1 MFRYNK
7 KLLKVISCGIFLQAS
22 VTSFNAEALD
32 FMSDLVQTVGEVG
45 KSVNDIGK
53 ATNQVINPNQVPNQT
68 QKPVAAPVAKL
79 AQVSSSS
86 EIPKEFHGTWAKN
99 CKSSNLEVEGIEVNK
114 DGILGHEFHSEIKS
128 ARWIPNDRALSV
140 TSSMCEGED
149 CQAPTPQT
157 WILEKSDKSL
167 TIAGYSGTTEYSRCS
182 ASTVLVPPAT
192 ATSESKVLFS
202 CKTKKGKEIKLI
214 NTGNSIEYAFGLV
227 NQKPDILISNPYE
240 KVLYASSL
248 GSAKSSDYQVSIPN
262 GNTFYVV
269 YSYELHF
276 SVCGKK
282 CKSDFGHGVVVSKG
296 GKKIADV
303 QCDREAKPGIDS
315 AHRMYD
321 MEDNLYDISSVSDSL
336 KPITD
341 EDKSFKSRGFFYANE

>member
-1 MFRYNK
+1 MFKYNK
-7 KLLKVISCGIFLQAS
+7 KILKVISCGIFLQAS

-32 FMSDLVQTVGEVG
+32 FMSDIVQTVGEVG
-45 KSVNDIGK
+45 KSVNDISK

-68 QKPVAAPVAKL
+68 QNPVAAPVAKL

-157 WILEKSDKSL
+157 WILEKSDKVL

-182 ASTVLVPPAT
+182 SSSTSNVSVTPVSVP
-192 ATSESKVLFS
+192 SVSKVLFS
-202 CKTKKGKEIKLI
+202 CKAAKGKNIKLV
-214 NTGNSIEYAFGLV
+214 NTGKGIEYSFGLA
-227 NQKPDILISNPYE
+227 NQKPDISVSVPYE
-240 KVLYASSL
+240 KVLYASL
-248 GSAKSSDYQVSIPN
+248 GGAQGADYQVSIPN
-262 GNTFYVV
+262 GKTFYVV
-269 YSYELHF
+269 YSYDYPHEDYLG
-276 SVCGKK
+276 S
-282 CKSDFGHGVVVSKG
+282 GVIVSKG
-296 GKKIADV
+296 SKQIADV
-303 QCDREAKPGIDS
+303 KCDIHTAKI
-315 AHRMYD
+315 
-321 MEDNLYDISSVSDSL
+321 EDNIVDVSDL
-336 KPITD
+336 VNRVWE
-341 EDKSFKSRGFFYANE
+341 EDSNFKSRGFFNKIK